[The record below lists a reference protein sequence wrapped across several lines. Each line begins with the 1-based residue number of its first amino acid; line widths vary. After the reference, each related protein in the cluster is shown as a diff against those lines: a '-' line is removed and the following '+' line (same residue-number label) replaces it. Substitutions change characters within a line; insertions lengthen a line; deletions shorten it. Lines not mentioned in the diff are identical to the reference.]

1 VAAAAVLGAT
11 LGPVPA
17 HAAGGFTA
25 EYGAADPL
33 HGLGDGYSVSTYV
46 TADIDG
52 DGDLDVVAREPL
64 GDTSIVALRNDGGTF
79 MTTAVPFA
87 GITFAANPAN
97 FVNTR
102 VLVGDFDADGD
113 VDLWHHGVGFG
124 AFYRNDGAT
133 FSAQSGASDPL
144 AALAGRDPGSYVVA
158 DVDGDSDPDVVVR
171 DAATDA
177 SIDLLRNDGG
187 TFVLT
192 SAPFASISFAASA
205 SNFVN
210 TCVLVL
216 DGDGDGDVDL
226 WHQGVGFAA
235 LYRNDGAAFSEHTGG
250 SDPLLE
256 LGAYDT
262 HSYVAMDVD
271 SDADLDVVAREPVSD
286 TAIDVLR
293 NDGGSFTRLTGAASP
308 FAAVTLAT
316 SDFTRVNTLV
326 GDHDGDGDA
335 DLYNQALNELYRQA
349 GSAPTTSTR
358 APASGE
364 GGFAVTG
371 DLALTFGEPV
381 VLGSGAITLRD
392 AATGAVVRRL
402 DVDADASRFSGAGG
416 ATITVDPPTPLPFA
430 TALNV
435 SVDPGAF
442 VAAGDGDAFAGIAP
456 TAWRFSTAANTA
468 PALTALHG
476 DSTTHLEG
484 APATPLDGATPA
496 TAIDADGAGFA
507 GGELTAAVTGG
518 AVAGEDRLAI
528 GLFTGTTSVTVP
540 LGPADDAAAVTGLL
554 RAVTYANA
562 GGDAPTAGPRTVT
575 ITLRDGGG
583 LATTATVTV
592 AVQAVDDPPV
602 LAAPARVEAHAGS
615 SVTLGPIAITDPDS
629 AALDVRAQ
637 VADGTFGDGQV
648 ELTASGSPAHLTS
661 RLSALTWRAPG
672 HGATATL
679 ALEADDG
686 TTLTTATVDLHVPA
700 PPRGGFDIP
709 RAPVTEWPVPI
720 LFAAIEPGAPG
731 PRHAPAPRPPSTT
744 EPPPS
749 ATAAPPAASAPRTEA
764 SAAAPAP
771 PLAAARAAPTTAPGT
786 TARTP
791 IAALVAL
798 IVGATA
804 LAVTVRAHSRRTRR
818 ADQR

>member
-64 GDTSIVALRNDGGTF
+64 GDSSMVALRNDGGTF
-79 MTTAVPFA
+79 LTTAVPFA

-177 SIDLLRNDGG
+177 SIDLLRNDSG

-192 SAPFASISFAASA
+192 SAPFSSISFTASA

-216 DGDGDGDVDL
+216 DADADGDVDL

-235 LYRNDGAAFSEHTGG
+235 LYRNDGAAFSEHTGS

-256 LGAYDT
+256 LGGYDT

-286 TAIDVLR
+286 TALDVLR

-364 GGFAVTG
+364 GAFAVTG
-371 DLALTFGEPV
+371 NLALTFGEPV
-381 VLGSGAITLRD
+381 VLGSGAVTLRH
-392 AATGAVVRRL
+392 AATGAIVRRL
-402 DVDADASRFSGAGG
+402 DVDADASRFSGAGST
-416 ATITVDPPTPLPFA
+416 TITVDPPTPLPFA

-435 SVDPGAF
+435 TVDPGAF
-442 VAAGDGDAFAGIAP
+442 VAASDGDAFAGTAP

-476 DSTTHLEG
+476 DSATHLEG
-484 APATPLDGATPA
+484 APATPLDGAAPA
-496 TAIDADGAGFA
+496 TAVDADGAGFA

-518 AVAGEDRLAI
+518 AVDGEDRLAI
-528 GLFTGTTSVTVP
+528 GLLTGTTSVTVP

-575 ITLRDGGG
+575 VTLRDGGG
-583 LATTATVTV
+583 LAATATVTV

-602 LAAPARVEAHAGS
+602 LAAPSRLEAHAGS

-629 AALDVRAQ
+629 ATLDVRAQ
-637 VADGTFGDGQV
+637 VDDGTFGDGRV
-648 ELTASGSPAHLTS
+648 ELTASGSPAHVTDE
-661 RLSALTWRAPG
+661 LSALTWHAPG

-686 TTLTTATVDLHVPA
+686 TTLTTAAVELDVPA
-700 PPRGGFDIP
+700 PPRRGFDIP
-709 RAPVTEWPVPI
+709 RAPVTELPVPI
-720 LFAAIEPGAPG
+720 LSAPIEPGAPG
-731 PRHAPAPRPPSTT
+731 PRHAPA
-744 EPPPS
+744 
-749 ATAAPPAASAPRTEA
+749 ASAPRTEA
-764 SAAAPAP
+764 PAAAPAP
-771 PLAAARAAPTTAPGT
+771 PLAAARAAPPTAPTAPGT

-798 IVGATA
+798 ILGATA
-804 LAVTVRAHSRRTRR
+804 LTVTVRAQRRGPRR

>member
-1 VAAAAVLGAT
+1 VLGAT

-33 HGLGDGYSVSTYV
+33 HALGADYNVSTYV

-64 GDTSIVALRNDGGTF
+64 GDSSIVALRNDAGTF
-79 MTTAVPFA
+79 VTTAVPFA

-124 AFYRNDGAT
+124 ALYRNDGAT

-158 DVDGDSDPDVVVR
+158 DVDGDGDPDVVVR

-177 SIDLLRNDGG
+177 SIELLRNDGG
-187 TFVLT
+187 TFELT
-192 SAPFASISFAASA
+192 SAPFASISFTASA

-216 DGDGDGDVDL
+216 DADADGDVDL

-235 LYRNDGAAFSEHTGG
+235 LYRNDGAAFSEHTGS
-250 SDPLLE
+250 SDPLRE
-256 LGAYDT
+256 LGGYDT
-262 HSYVAMDVD
+262 RSYVAMDVD
-271 SDADLDVVAREPVSD
+271 SDADPDVVAREPVSD
-286 TAIDVLR
+286 LGIDVLR
-293 NDGGSFTRLTGAASP
+293 NDGGSFTRLTGATSP
-308 FAAVTLAT
+308 FAGVALAT
-316 SDFTRVNTLV
+316 IDFERSYVLV

-364 GGFAVTG
+364 GAFAVTG
-371 DLALTFGEPV
+371 NLALTFGEPV
-381 VLGSGAITLRD
+381 VLGSGAVTLRH
-392 AATGAVVRRL
+392 AATGAIVRRL
-402 DVDADASRFSGAGG
+402 DVEADASRFSGAGST
-416 ATITVDPPTPLPFA
+416 TISVDPPAPLPFA

-435 SVDPGAF
+435 TVDPGAF
-442 VAAGDGDAFAGIAP
+442 VAASDGDAFAGIAP

-468 PALTALHG
+468 PALSALHG
-476 DSTTHLEG
+476 DSATHLEG

-496 TAIDADGAGFA
+496 TAVDADGAGFA
-507 GGELTAAVTGG
+507 GGELTATVTGG

-575 ITLRDGGG
+575 VTLRDGGG

-602 LAAPARVEAHAGS
+602 LDAPTRVEAAAGS
-615 SVTLGPIAITDPDS
+615 SVPLGPIAITDPDS
-629 AALDVRAQ
+629 ATLDVRAQ

-648 ELTASGSPAHLTS
+648 ELTASGSPAHVTGE
-661 RLSALTWRAPG
+661 LSALTWRAPG

-686 TTLTTATVDLHVPA
+686 TTLTTATVDLLVPA

-709 RAPVTEWPVPI
+709 RAPVTELPVPI
-720 LFAAIEPGAPG
+720 LFAPIEPGAPR
-731 PRHAPAPRPPSTT
+731 PRHA
-744 EPPPS
+744 
-749 ATAAPPAASAPRTEA
+749 PAASAPRTEA
-764 SAAAPAP
+764 PAAAPAP
-771 PLAAARAAPTTAPGT
+771 PLAASRAAPTTAPGTTART

-804 LAVTVRAHSRRTRR
+804 LTVAVRAHRRGTRR

>member
-33 HGLGDGYSVSTYV
+33 HGLGNHDVSTYV
-46 TADIDG
+46 TIDADG
-52 DGDLDVVAREPL
+52 DGDLDVVARERSS
-64 GDTSIVALRNDGGTF
+64 DAAIDYLRNDGGAFT
-79 MTTAVPFA
+79 MLGGAASPFA

-124 AFYRNDGAT
+124 ALYRNDGAT

-158 DVDGDSDPDVVVR
+158 DVDGDGDPDVVVR

-187 TFVLT
+187 TFELT
-192 SAPFASISFAASA
+192 SAPFASISFTASA

-216 DGDGDGDVDL
+216 DADADGDVDL

-235 LYRNDGAAFSEHTGG
+235 LYRNDGAAFSEHTGS

-256 LGAYDT
+256 LGGYDT
-262 HSYVAMDVD
+262 HSYVAVDVD

-286 TAIDVLR
+286 TALDVLR

-308 FAAVTLAT
+308 FAAVTLVVPDIK
-316 SDFTRVNTLV
+316 SSYLLV

-358 APASGE
+358 APASGV
-364 GGFAVTG
+364 GAFAVTG
-371 DLALTFGEPV
+371 NLALTFGEPV
-381 VLGSGAITLRD
+381 VLGSGAVTLRH
-392 AATGAVVRRL
+392 AATGAIVRRL
-402 DVDADASRFSGAGG
+402 DVDADASRFSGAGST
-416 ATITVDPPTPLPFA
+416 TISVDPPAPLPFA

-435 SVDPGAF
+435 TVDPGAF
-442 VAAGDGDAFAGIAP
+442 VAASDGDAFAGIAP

-468 PALTALHG
+468 PALSALHG
-476 DSTTHLEG
+476 DSATHLEG

-496 TAIDADGAGFA
+496 TAVDADGAGFA
-507 GGELTAAVTGG
+507 GGELTATVTGG

-554 RAVTYANA
+554 RAVTYVNA

-575 ITLRDGGG
+575 VTLRDGGG

-602 LAAPARVEAHAGS
+602 LDAPTRVEAAAGS
-615 SVTLGPIAITDPDS
+615 SVPLGPIAITDPDS
-629 AALDVRAQ
+629 ATLDVRAQ

-648 ELTASGSPAHLTS
+648 ELTASGSPAQLTG

-686 TTLTTATVDLHVPA
+686 TTLTTATVELHVPA
-700 PPRGGFDIP
+700 PPQRGFDIP
-709 RAPVTEWPVPI
+709 RPPVTGLPAPI
-720 LFAAIEPGAPG
+720 LFAPIEPGAPR
-731 PRHAPAPRPPSTT
+731 PRHA
-744 EPPPS
+744 
-749 ATAAPPAASAPRTEA
+749 PAASAPRTEA
-764 SAAAPAP
+764 PAAAPAP
-771 PLAAARAAPTTAPGT
+771 PLAASRAAPTTAPETTART

-804 LAVTVRAHSRRTRR
+804 LTVAVRAHRRGTRR

>member
-1 VAAAAVLGAT
+1 VLGAT

-64 GDTSIVALRNDGGTF
+64 GDSSMVALRNDGGTF
-79 MTTAVPFA
+79 LTTAVPFA

-124 AFYRNDGAT
+124 ALYRNDGAT

-177 SIDLLRNDGG
+177 SIDLLRNDSG

-192 SAPFASISFAASA
+192 SAPFSSISFTASA

-216 DGDGDGDVDL
+216 DADADGDVDL

-235 LYRNDGAAFSEHTGG
+235 LYRNDGAAFSEHTGS

-256 LGAYDT
+256 LGGYDT

-286 TAIDVLR
+286 TALDVLR

-316 SDFTRVNTLV
+316 TDTTRTRVLV

-358 APASGE
+358 APASGV
-364 GGFAVTG
+364 GAFAVTRN
-371 DLALTFGEPV
+371 LALTFGEPV
-381 VLGSGAITLRD
+381 VLGSGAVTLRH
-392 AATGAVVRRL
+392 AATGAIVRRL
-402 DVDADASRFSGAGG
+402 DVDADASRFSGAGST
-416 ATITVDPPTPLPFA
+416 TISVDPPAPLPFA

-435 SVDPGAF
+435 TVDPGAF
-442 VAAGDGDAFAGIAP
+442 VAASDGDAFAGIAP

-468 PALTALHG
+468 PALSALHG
-476 DSTTHLEG
+476 DSATHLEG

-496 TAIDADGAGFA
+496 TAVDADGAGFA
-507 GGELTAAVTGG
+507 GGELTATVTGG

-554 RAVTYANA
+554 RAVTYVNA

-575 ITLRDGGG
+575 VTLRDGGG

-602 LAAPARVEAHAGS
+602 LDAPTRVEAAAGS
-615 SVTLGPIAITDPDS
+615 SVPLGPIAITDPDS
-629 AALDVRAQ
+629 ATLDVRAQ

-648 ELTASGSPAHLTS
+648 ELTASGSPAHVTGE
-661 RLSALTWRAPG
+661 LSALTWRAPG

-709 RAPVTEWPVPI
+709 RAPVTELPVPI
-720 LFAAIEPGAPG
+720 LFAPIEPGAPR
-731 PRHAPAPRPPSTT
+731 PRHA
-744 EPPPS
+744 
-749 ATAAPPAASAPRTEA
+749 PAASAPRTEA
-764 SAAAPAP
+764 PAAAPAP
-771 PLAAARAAPTTAPGT
+771 PLAASRAAPTTAPGTTART

-804 LAVTVRAHSRRTRR
+804 LTVAVRAHRRGTRR